1 MPRGGK
7 RPGSGAPEGNLNA
20 LKHGLRSQQLR
31 ALALALAQIPVF
43 RTYLQR
49 LARRR
54 QREAAAAVA
63 VAAWLRHLDAL
74 HAPGAR
80 GPLPPPP
87 PLTQRGVRLLARYLA
102 NQTIKQQSSASTR
115 QASKI
120 SISSQQ
126 SNEGRRGPS

>member
-7 RPGSGAPEGNLNA
+7 RPGAGAPKSNLNA
-20 LKHGLRSQQLR
+20 LQHGLRSRQVRTLS
-31 ALALALAQIPVF
+31 LALAQIPLF

-54 QREAAAAVA
+54 RQNTAASIAL
-63 VAAWLRHLDAL
+63 AAWLRHLNAL
-74 HAPGAR
+74 HIPGAR

-102 NQTIKQQSSASTR
+102 SQTIKEQ
-115 QASKI
+115 
-120 SISSQQ
+120 
-126 SNEGRRGPS
+126 GPPP

>member
-7 RPGSGAPEGNLNA
+7 RPGAGAPGGNLNA
-20 LKHGLRSQQLR
+20 LKHGLRSQQVRELT
-31 ALALALAQIPVF
+31 LALAQIPVF

-54 QREAAAAVA
+54 QRETAAAVA

-74 HAPGAR
+74 HTPGAR
-80 GPLPPPP
+80 HPLPPPP

-102 NQTIKQQSSASTR
+102 SQAIKEQGLAPIRKAPKTSILSEQSD
-115 QASKI
+115 
-120 SISSQQ
+120 
-126 SNEGRRGPS
+126 NGRPDLS